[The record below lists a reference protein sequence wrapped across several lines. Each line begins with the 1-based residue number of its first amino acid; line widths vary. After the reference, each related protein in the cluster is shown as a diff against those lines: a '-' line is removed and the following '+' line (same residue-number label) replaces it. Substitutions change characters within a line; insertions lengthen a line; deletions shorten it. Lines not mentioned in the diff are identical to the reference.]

1 MNNIIKQKFKHGIFS
16 YYKND
21 QYIGKSLSEYG
32 EWSEPEIE
40 LLKQVFPYE
49 GNIVEIGS
57 NIGTHT
63 VPLAKHI
70 SKGGKLIAFEPQT
83 QNYNLL
89 IQNLNDNNLDNVKV
103 FKIALSSKELN
114 AYIPIYKEDEI
125 NNFGDAEILADI
137 FPEYKKNFE
146 SVNVKSLDQIINEE
160 YGENFPI
167 DLIKCDAQGQEFN
180 IILGSKKTIYANK
193 PILYLENDEIN
204 TSKNLIE
211 LIKNMGYKMFWHLPS
226 LFNPNNFME
235 NNNNVFPNLISCNMF
250 CIHNSTKI
258 ELNESLKKFEIIN
271 SNDHPFKNRI

>member
-1 MNNIIKQKFKHGIFS
+1 MKNIIKQKFKHGIFS

-40 LLKQVFPYE
+40 LLKQVFPNE
-49 GNIVEIGS
+49 GNIIEIGS

-70 SKGGKLIAFEPQT
+70 STGGKLIAFEPQT

-89 IQNLNDNNLDNVKV
+89 IKNLNDNNLNNVEV
-103 FKIALSSKELN
+103 FKFALSSKELN
-114 AYIPIYKEDEI
+114 AYIPIYKEDQI

-146 SVNVKSLDQIINEE
+146 SISVKSLDQVINEE
-160 YGENFPI
+160 YNNNFPVN
-167 DLIKCDAQGQEFN
+167 LIKCDAQGQELN
-180 IILGSKKTIYANK
+180 IILGSRGIINTYK
-193 PILYLENDEIN
+193 PILYLENDDIN
-204 TSKNLIE
+204 SSKNLIE

-258 ELNESLKKFEIIN
+258 ELNENLKKFEIIN

>member
-1 MNNIIKQKFKHGIFS
+1 MKNIIKQKFKHGTFS

-21 QYIGKSLSEYG
+21 QYIGRSLSEYG

-125 NNFGDAEILADI
+125 NNFGDAEILADV

>member
-40 LLKQVFPYE
+40 LLKQVFPNE

-63 VPLAKHI
+63 VPLANHI
-70 SKGGKLIAFEPQT
+70 TNGGKLIAFEPQT

-89 IQNLNDNNLDNVKV
+89 IQNLSDNNLNNVKV

-125 NNFGDAEILADI
+125 NNFGDAEILADV
-137 FPEYKKNFE
+137 FTEYKQNFE
-146 SVNVKSLDQIINEE
+146 RINVKSLDQIINEE
-160 YGENFPI
+160 YGDNFPI
-167 DLIKCDAQGQEFN
+167 NLIKCDAQGQELN
-180 IILGSKKTIYANK
+180 IILGSKKIINK
-193 PILYLENDEIN
+193 YKPFLYLENDDIDI
-204 TSKNLIE
+204 SKNLIE
-211 LIKNMGYKMFWHLPS
+211 LIKSMGYRMFWHLPP
-226 LFNPNNFME
+226 LFNPNNFMK
-235 NNNNVFPNLISCNMF
+235 NNNNIFTNLISCNMF
-250 CIHNSTKI
+250 CVHHRTEI
-258 ELNESLKKFEIIN
+258 ELDKNLRKFEIIN
-271 SNDHPFKNRI
+271 SSDHPFKNKI